1 MSPSPQKI
9 YIEGRPLQIAK
20 PNCTFNCKAYFLL
33 KENMSASNF
42 NSKSHQHTR
51 SNSLPTRTHPLIS
64 EFNDQLS
71 RSRDLEATSS
81 SSTSICQKLNG
92 LQDLHDCVDKL
103 LLLPFTQAL
112 AQEQCEKSVNEI
124 LDGSLRLLDVCDMAR
139 DALLQTKVC
148 TRELQSTLRR
158 RQGYKMEITR
168 EVEKYLASRK
178 GVKRT
183 MKKILKSMQ
192 IKFIYKNTKD
202 ILIFSMLKDLEIAA
216 LIGFESLLTFIGKSK
231 LQTKSSSWSLV
242 SKLVHHK
249 RVACEREETDA
260 NEFEMVDAA
269 LQSLISHKPSK
280 SDFSLLIDNVQTG
293 LRKLELNIQ
302 DLEEVLECLSRSIV
316 KTRVSLLNI
325 LNH

>member
-1 MSPSPQKI
+1 M
-9 YIEGRPLQIAK
+9 A
-20 PNCTFNCKAYFLL
+20 
-33 KENMSASNF
+33 ASTF

-64 EFNDQLS
+64 EFHDQLS
-71 RSRDLEATSS
+71 RLRDLEATSS

-112 AQEQCEKSVNEI
+112 AQEQCEKLVNEL

-139 DALLQTKVC
+139 NALLQAKEC
-148 TRELQSTLRR
+148 TRELQSTMRR
-158 RQGYKMEITR
+158 RPDNKMEITR
-168 EVEKYLASRK
+168 EVEKYVASRK
-178 GVKRT
+178 GVKKS
-183 MKKILKSMQ
+183 MKKILKDMQ
-192 IKFIYKNTKD
+192 TKINYNTED
-202 ILIFSMLKDLEIAA
+202 ILIVSLLKDIEAA
-216 LIGFESLLTFIGKSK
+216 TLIGFESLLTFIAKSK
-231 LQTKSSSWSLV
+231 SQSKSSSWSLV

-249 RVACEREETDA
+249 RVACECEETDA

-280 SDFSLLIDNVQTG
+280 YSLLNGNVQTW

-302 DLEEVLECLSRSIV
+302 DLEEMLECLSRSIV

-325 LNH
+325 LDH

>member
-1 MSPSPQKI
+1 MAASPVNP
-9 YIEGRPLQIAK
+9 
-20 PNCTFNCKAYFLL
+20 
-33 KENMSASNF
+33 
-42 NSKSHQHTR
+42 KSHQHTR

-71 RSRDLEATSS
+71 KWRDFEETSP

-112 AQEQCEKSVNEI
+112 AQEQHKKWFNEM
-124 LDGSLRLLDVCDMAR
+124 LDGSLMLLDVCGTAI
-139 DALLQTKVC
+139 DALLKTKEC

-158 RQGYKMEITR
+158 RKDSNMEIAR

-178 GVKRT
+178 IQNKALQKALKGMQVK
-183 MKKILKSMQ
+183 IN
-192 IKFIYKNTKD
+192 YKNTED
-202 ILIFSMLKDLEIAA
+202 FLIIGVLKELEAVT
-216 LIGFESLLTFIGKSK
+216 LTGFETLLSFIAKPN
-231 LQTKSSSWSLV
+231 LQSKSSSWSLV

-249 RVACEREETDA
+249 RVVCESPESDA
-260 NEFEMVDAA
+260 NEFEIVDAA
-269 LQSLISHKPSK
+269 LQSLISHKKSK
-280 SDFSLLIDNVQTG
+280 SDYFVHIENVQTWLG
-293 LRKLELNIQ
+293 MLESNIQ
-302 DLEEVLECLSRSIV
+302 EFEEELECLSRHLV

>member
-1 MSPSPQKI
+1 M
-9 YIEGRPLQIAK
+9 A
-20 PNCTFNCKAYFLL
+20 
-33 KENMSASNF
+33 ASTF

-64 EFNDQLS
+64 EFHDQLS
-71 RSRDLEATSS
+71 RLRDLEATSS

-112 AQEQCEKSVNEI
+112 AQEQCEKLVNEM
-124 LDGSLRLLDVCDMAR
+124 LDGSLNLLDVCDMAR
-139 DALLQTKVC
+139 DALLQTKEC

-158 RQGYKMEITR
+158 RPDDKMEITR
-168 EVEKYLASRK
+168 EVEKFVASRK
-178 GVKRT
+178 GVKKS
-183 MKKILKSMQ
+183 MKKILKGMQ
-192 IKFIYKNTKD
+192 IKINYKNTED
-202 ILIFSMLKDLEIAA
+202 ILIISLLKDLEAA
-216 LIGFESLLTFIGKSK
+216 TLIGFESLLTFIAKSK
-231 LQTKSSSWSLV
+231 SQSKSSSWSLV

-249 RVACEREETDA
+249 RVTCECEETDA

-280 SDFSLLIDNVQTG
+280 YSLLNGNVQTW
-293 LRKLELNIQ
+293 LRKLELNVQ

>member
-103 LLLPFTQAL
+103 LL
-112 AQEQCEKSVNEI
+112 
-124 LDGSLRLLDVCDMAR
+124 
-139 DALLQTKVC
+139 
-148 TRELQSTLRR
+148 
-158 RQGYKMEITR
+158 
-168 EVEKYLASRK
+168 
-178 GVKRT
+178 
-183 MKKILKSMQ
+183 
-192 IKFIYKNTKD
+192 
-202 ILIFSMLKDLEIAA
+202 
-216 LIGFESLLTFIGKSK
+216 
-231 LQTKSSSWSLV
+231 
-242 SKLVHHK
+242 
-249 RVACEREETDA
+249 
-260 NEFEMVDAA
+260 
-269 LQSLISHKPSK
+269 
-280 SDFSLLIDNVQTG
+280 
-293 LRKLELNIQ
+293 
-302 DLEEVLECLSRSIV
+302 
-316 KTRVSLLNI
+316 
-325 LNH
+325 